1 MRYISL
7 IVSITFFCSVLYA
20 QEKKEQPLTIS
31 KNSSA
36 KSVRIDQL
44 LGKIIIKQ
52 SDSDAFKVEV
62 LDYEKPDK
70 RAEGLKPIFNNNVD
84 NTGLGLELKEAGD
97 RLLVYGA
104 SPQSKEAEYI
114 FYVPKQM
121 AVKIDYSSP
130 MAHDDVEVHGLKS
143 AVDVKTLTADIKFT
157 DLSGPVMF
165 HSISGDIE
173 GSFSAV
179 NQKNPSSISA
189 ISGDI
194 DIALPGITPAALSL
208 KTISGEIYT
217 NFEIAFEKDKNKDSR
232 ADELDIIQSGI
243 GGTTKGTIN
252 NGGVKISME
261 SISGNVYLR
270 KK

>member
-1 MRYISL
+1 M
-7 IVSITFFCSVLYA
+7 A
-20 QEKKEQPLTIS
+20 QDKKGEPLTFS

-36 KSVRIDQL
+36 KSVRIEQV
-44 LGKIIIKQ
+44 LGKIILKQ
-52 SDSDAFKVEV
+52 SDTDALKVEV
-62 LDYEKPDK
+62 LNYEKPDK

-84 NTGLGLELKEAGD
+84 NTGLGLEMKEAGD
-97 RLLVYGA
+97 KLLFYGA
-104 SPQSKEAEYI
+104 SPQSKEADYI

-121 AVKIDYSSP
+121 AITIDYSNP
-130 MAHDDVEVHGLKS
+130 MAHDDVEIHGLKS
-143 AVDVKTLTADIKFT
+143 AVDVKTLSADITFS

-173 GSFSAV
+173 GSFTAV
-179 NQKNPSSISA
+179 NQTNPTSISA

-194 DIALPGITPAALSL
+194 DVALPGNTPAELAL

-217 NFEIAFEKDKNKDSR
+217 NFDIAFEKKKSKDTR
-232 ADELDIIQSGI
+232 ADELDVIHSGI
-243 GGTTKGTIN
+243 GGTTKGLIN

-270 KK
+270 KR

>member
-1 MRYISL
+1 MKYISL
-7 IVSITFFCSVLYA
+7 IVSITFFCSVLWA
-20 QEKKEQPLTIS
+20 QEKKGEPLTFS

-44 LGKIIIKQ
+44 LGKIVIKQ
-52 SDSDAFKVEV
+52 SESDAFKVEV
-62 LDYEKPDK
+62 LNYEKPDK
-70 RAEGLKPIFNNNVD
+70 RAEGLTPIFNNNVD
-84 NTGLGLELKEAGD
+84 NTGLGLEMKEAGD
-97 RLLVYGA
+97 KLLIYGA
-104 SPQSKEAEYI
+104 SPQSKEAHYTI
-114 FYVPKQM
+114 FVPKQM
-121 AVKIDYSSP
+121 AITVDYSSP

-143 AVDVKTLTADIKFT
+143 AVDVKTLSADIKFT

-173 GSFSAV
+173 GSFSVV
-179 NQKNPSSISA
+179 NQKNPTSVSA

-194 DIALPGITPAALSL
+194 DIALPGNTPAALAL

-217 NFEIAFEKDKNKDSR
+217 NFDITFEKKTMKDER

-243 GGTTKGTIN
+243 GGTTKGMIN